1 MVHFDTNFLIAALQ
15 NDTGEQRLLEEWLN
29 EDEDLAISVIAW
41 AEFLCGPLSPDDDR
55 LARELF
61 PEALTLE
68 RPDAEKAASLF
79 NTTGRRSRSLP
90 DCLIASIALRED
102 ADLATN
108 NTLDFRPFCE
118 HGLRL
123 ATVAS

>member
-15 NDTGEQRLLEEWLN
+15 NDTSEQRLLEEWLN

-41 AEFLCGPLSPDDDR
+41 AEFLCGPLSLDDDR

-61 PEALTLE
+61 PEALSLE

-79 NTTGRRSRSLP
+79 NATGRRSRSLP

-123 ATVAS
+123 ATVVS